1 MTERPFAPEPRIAVG
16 AVLRDAGR
24 VLLGRRANPPSRGL
38 WAVPG
43 GRVEPGE
50 TLEAAVRREVLE
62 ETGLT
67 VRVAE
72 VLGVAERDD
81 PATGVRWIIV
91 EFAVRTDTPDP
102 QPFAGDDA
110 AEVAWF
116 TEAAMD
122 AEPDVV
128 RGVAAFLRAHPP
140 GPSARPECP

>member
-1 MTERPFAPEPRIAVG
+1 VTEHPFVGTVRIAVG

-24 VLLGRRANPPSRGL
+24 VLLVRRANPPSRGL

-67 VRVAE
+67 VRVDGL
-72 VLGVAERDD
+72 LGVAERDD
-81 PATGVRWIIV
+81 PGAGVRWIIV
-91 EFAVRTDTPDP
+91 EFAVRTDEPDRRP
-102 QPFAGDDA
+102 IAGDDA
-110 AEVAWF
+110 AEVRWF
-116 TEAAMD
+116 DEASLD

-128 RGVAAFLRAHPP
+128 RGVAAFLRAHP
-140 GPSARPECP
+140 A